1 MPSFNLQFADVVPR
15 DHPIMAASGQNDC
28 AMLKKIIENRTASP
42 NCCTLEGLTP
52 LHFAAASGHDGVC
65 RLLLQE
71 GASCSSTGFR
81 GISPLHVA
89 AHFGHVGV
97 FKTLLGVGLDPN
109 DYHEN
114 GSNAVFELLLS
125 QRGIGLA
132 EVSSRL
138 NWLLHGQ
145 QQHFIDIQAKD
156 SEHRGVISYVETL
169 TGAPNDKSDR
179 AFDKI
184 KPSIEVLLD
193 QGAQADELDIH
204 RVSLLHQA
212 CDEGDLELVK
222 MILQRKP
229 DLEVRSQWDPGHDFG
244 GWLDWTPLHIAVVN
258 QHLMIASELVN
269 SGADIDAGSESR
281 FLGGRTLSPLK
292 LAARNNDVE
301 MLEML
306 FAKGAGKNDSVL
318 IAALH
323 AAIWTDAVEAV
334 RFLIDDEGRRQ
345 IFTLKNIGARVPS
358 TKMLEVLLEA
368 GLLVVEEHVLNGNVC
383 YWTHLTYAAWAA
395 DVSVVTSLLDHGA
408 NPNKTAPAL
417 LPGLEMTPLAFAAL
431 EGHLSIAALLLD
443 RGADPSL
450 TGKGSLPPAQVAIVS
465 GYDDIA
471 SLILKHTHGAVPEA
485 RWGTTVE
492 KRMEAES
499 LTYDTQSP
507 IELDLYS
514 AID

>member
-1 MPSFNLQFADVVPR
+1 MPGPACRSSQHPRVTLESGDDFALREAGQSLTQASTQGDGVILLTRYEGESPALKSITRKTRTVSSNIQNLIFGSLITEVMTLLSRKTDVSTDQKSGITSTVLTLVPSKPFQQGIVRFHISWKPIHQSFQMPSFNLQFADVVPR

-222 MILQRKP
+222 MIL
-229 DLEVRSQWDPGHDFG
+229 DMILED
-244 GWLDWTPLHIAVVN
+244 GWT
-258 QHLMIASELVN
+258 
-269 SGADIDAGSESR
+269 
-281 FLGGRTLSPLK
+281 
-292 LAARNNDVE
+292 
-301 MLEML
+301 
-306 FAKGAGKNDSVL
+306 
-318 IAALH
+318 
-323 AAIWTDAVEAV
+323 
-334 RFLIDDEGRRQ
+334 GRR
-345 IFTLKNIGARVPS
+345 
-358 TKMLEVLLEA
+358 
-368 GLLVVEEHVLNGNVC
+368 
-383 YWTHLTYAAWAA
+383 
-395 DVSVVTSLLDHGA
+395 
-408 NPNKTAPAL
+408 
-417 LPGLEMTPLAFAAL
+417 
-431 EGHLSIAALLLD
+431 SI
-443 RGADPSL
+443 
-450 TGKGSLPPAQVAIVS
+450 
-465 GYDDIA
+465 
-471 SLILKHTHGAVPEA
+471 
-485 RWGTTVE
+485 
-492 KRMEAES
+492 
-499 LTYDTQSP
+499 
-507 IELDLYS
+507 
-514 AID
+514 